1 VRRGV
6 RLGVDVGTVRV
17 GLARSDPDGLLA
29 TPVTTVQRRD
39 RSVRSVVDAVQAA
52 ARELD
57 AIEIVV
63 GLPVA
68 LSGRDTPS
76 TEDAR
81 RVAGAL
87 AAAGTTPVRLVDERL
102 TTVSATSALHASG
115 RDTRRSRSMID
126 QVAAV
131 ILLQHALDVE
141 RSRGEPP
148 GVLADPTESSA

>member
-1 VRRGV
+1 MRRGV

-17 GLARSDPDGLLA
+17 GLARCDPDGLLA
-29 TPVTTVQRRD
+29 TPVATVQRRG
-39 RSVRSVVDAVQAA
+39 RTVEQVVEALLAA
-52 ARELD
+52 AAEVA

-68 LSGRDTPS
+68 LSGRDTAS
-76 TEDAR
+76 TADAR
-81 RVAGAL
+81 RVAAAL
-87 AAAGTTPVRLVDERL
+87 ATVGDRPVRLVDERL
-102 TTVSATSALHASG
+102 TTVSAGAALRGSG

-141 RSRGEPP
+141 RSRGVPP
-148 GVLADPTESSA
+148 GVLADPTESDV